1 MSGSYA
7 SLYVT
12 VGLPL
17 QPYVEDM
24 KQFCKQLKLL
34 KQQQCVALMS
44 PFWQLALNLMGKAED
59 PRVLSGEAMDRESF
73 IKSED
78 LGDRDQ
84 GVAMSN
90 LRFVLLVLAYVFQD
104 IDELEKRLQEGAL
117 FGSGVITGTHF
128 LNYFDVLFTGLASFS
143 VYRATGKRKHR
154 KRAKQTLTSMKDLVK
169 TRGINCHPMYKLL
182 YAENKSLGQDIEGT
196 RKCYDEAIST
206 FARCGFIHLEAIACE
221 RAGDHMAASSDSF
234 WSQTYYSR
242 SQVRYLEWG
251 ASAKAELLST
261 DHNLRNFE
269 FKKKVQ
275 MHITMRGKR
284 RYSATTW
291 APIAAGTKI
300 SA

>member
-24 KQFCKQLKLL
+24 KQFCEQLKLH
-34 KQQQCVALMS
+34 KQQQCVALIT
-44 PFWQLALNLMGKAED
+44 PYWQLALNLMGKAED
-59 PRVLSGEAMDRESF
+59 PLVLSGEAMDRESF
-73 IKSED
+73 MKSED
-78 LGDRDQ
+78 LEDRDQ

-90 LRFVLLVLAYVFQD
+90 LRFVLLLLAYVFQD
-104 IDELEKRLQEGAL
+104 IDELENWLKERARY
-117 FGSGVITGTHF
+117 GSGVITGTHF
-128 LNYFDVLFTGLASFS
+128 LNYFEVLFTGLASFS
-143 VYRATGKRKHR
+143 VYRATGKKKHR
-154 KRAKQTLTSMKDLVK
+154 KRAKQALTSMKVLVK
-169 TRGINCHPMYKLL
+169 TCGMNCHPMYKLL
-182 YAENKSLGQDIEGT
+182 YAEKKSLGQDIERT

-221 RAGDHMAASSDSF
+221 RAGDYMAACSDTF
-234 WSQTYYSR
+234 WSHTYYSR

-261 DHNLRNFE
+261 DHNLRNFK

-275 MHITMRGKR
+275 MHISMRGKR
-284 RYSATTW
+284 RYDPSTW
-291 APIAAGTKI
+291 ALITE
-300 SA
+300 S